1 MKTRRSRDWQ
11 REEEELMK
19 TRFYFA
25 LLFLLLL
32 GTGMGRAQSTNAA
45 NGVWWDS
52 LSADSK
58 SHFVEGY
65 VAAMRRVNH
74 VLHTDCMD
82 RKNAAKSSADTNAQ
96 LSEAINLCALAEFFD
111 FDVDAHKLADG
122 ADDFYKDSRNTRLAV
137 DSAMQYARDKLKGKM
152 SDKQLED
159 EVAEWRREMSP
170 H

>member
-32 GTGMGRAQSTNAA
+32 GTGTGSAQSTNAG

-65 VAAMRRVNH
+65 IAAMRRVNH
-74 VLHTDCMD
+74 VLHKKPLSRPRHSRRSGPRSGTASPSC
-82 RKNAAKSSADTNAQ
+82 RCVLNCPTGFSFRVLFQPTNLIPVKQEVHLPQALPWSNANWIAFSIQ
-96 LSEAINLCALAEFFD
+96 LN
-111 FDVDAHKLADG
+111 DAGVFHESLPP
-122 ADDFYKDSRNTRLAV
+122 
-137 DSAMQYARDKLKGKM
+137 QI
-152 SDKQLED
+152 Q
-159 EVAEWRREMSP
+159 
-170 H
+170 